1 MSARLSVR
9 DVRVVANI
17 GIKKTMQITTNNIES
32 KVYCMK
38 LKISQQKFRSDRVV
52 SFGEDS
58 HSQGPL
64 LFYAILFIY
73 GMEKL
78 YYVCPDFTNCCTD

>member
-1 MSARLSVR
+1 MLQSRTMSARLSVR

-38 LKISQQKFRSDRVV
+38 LKISQQK
-52 SFGEDS
+52 DS

-73 GMEKL
+73 GMEKFSL
-78 YYVCPDFTNCCTD
+78 SGFC